1 MSDVVAGTHGPHVAP
16 ASTAFDA
23 LLTDGRVVQV
33 RPIEPTDADRL
44 LKFHESLSPETTR
57 LRFFAVHPYL
67 NDTELTRFTTV
78 DHHDR
83 EALVALVED
92 ALIGVARY
100 DREPGTDEAEVA
112 FVVADAWQGSGVGSL
127 LLEHL
132 AARARTEGV
141 TRFVADTLSENRR
154 MQNVFANSGLAP
166 ARSWDRGVEHLVMP
180 LDASD
185 GFDDRIWN
193 REHVSEARSV
203 EHLLRPEAI
212 AVIVRAAEVEQ
223 SATRSCGAC
232 STAGSRGRS
241 IR

>member
-16 ASTAFDA
+16 PSTAFDA

-67 NDTELTRFTTV
+67 NDTELARFTTV

-100 DREPGTDEAEVA
+100 DREPGTDEAEIA

-166 ARSWDRGVEHLVMP
+166 ARSWDRKARVL
-180 LDASD
+180 AS
-185 GFDDRIWN
+185 
-193 REHVSEARSV
+193 SEKISD
-203 EHLLRPEAI
+203 
-212 AVIVRAAEVEQ
+212 
-223 SATRSCGAC
+223 
-232 STAGSRGRS
+232 
-241 IR
+241 